1 MNQKQAIINYLREQT
16 YTAINDLLTTSLT
29 NEEILQGVGYLR
41 VTEEVK
47 LIPGDIL
54 VTLNN
59 HPQRIHVFEID
70 TLITMITNKT
80 VELIGVNR
88 PLREEYY
95 KVLYDLLYHTTD
107 SHSFIFYA
115 LMVLIA
121 DEELGYREKVYQKG
135 IRDIYKL
142 HLSGTGAFKLFTAEL
157 TILRMGITGSC
168 PLLDDIYDILGVEPD
183 TTDRTTVN
191 KFYDRELYEELTN
204 SIVQLGK

>member
-1 MNQKQAIINYLREQT
+1 MNQKQAVINYLREQT

-29 NEEILQGVGYLR
+29 NEEILQEVGFIR
-41 VTEEVK
+41 VAQEVT

-59 HPQRIHVFEID
+59 HPQRIHVFEIG
-70 TLITMITNKT
+70 TLIATITNKT
-80 VELIGVNR
+80 AALVGLNR

-95 KVLYDLLYHTTD
+95 TVLYDLLYHTTE

-121 DEELGYREKVYQKG
+121 DEKLGYREKVYQKG

-142 HLSGTGAFKLFTAEL
+142 HFTGTGAFKIFTSEL
-157 TILRMGITGSC
+157 RVLRMGITESC
-168 PLLDDIYDILGVEPD
+168 PLLDDINDILGV
-183 TTDRTTVN
+183 
-191 KFYDRELYEELTN
+191 
-204 SIVQLGK
+204 